1 VANPS
6 LKLIHYA
13 KEQVMNP
20 RVIAVKALNNH
31 QLIVT
36 FDNQEQRIFDVSDY
50 LDFPVF
56 QALRNPAYFKSV
68 QVNHKNNIRI

>member
-1 VANPS
+1 
-6 LKLIHYA
+6 
-13 KEQVMNP
+13 MNP

>member
-1 VANPS
+1 
-6 LKLIHYA
+6 
-13 KEQVMNP
+13 MNP
-20 RVIAVKALNNH
+20 RVIAVEALNNH

-56 QALRNPAYFKSV
+56 QVLRNPAYFKSV
-68 QVNHKNNIRI
+68 RVDHGTLYSARSQMRKMKEV